1 MAAPDDAHETVFEP
15 SDVNG
20 LAVLGGMGVNPG
32 ESLDVCIPK
41 KRASFRGQIRS
52 LGRWLSEGGE
62 LAGWFDGGGW
72 HAEVDAC
79 EIEEGT
85 VAVQDGEFDLGGL
98 SCAVTANGWPSNIG
112 SSVQRSTRD

>member
-62 LAGWFDGGGW
+62 LAGWFDGG
-72 HAEVDAC
+72 V
-79 EIEEGT
+79 
-85 VAVQDGEFDLGGL
+85 
-98 SCAVTANGWPSNIG
+98 
-112 SSVQRSTRD
+112 